1 MIIAVAD
8 NTRRPSTPFRASKWA
23 GRNRRQ
29 LDAWLTRARLKR
41 KAWLAG
47 VYATKPL
54 RDTLESRV
62 NGRGANLQA

>member
-8 NTRRPSTPFRASKWA
+8 STWRPSTPFRASKWA

-47 VYATKPL
+47 VCAAKPL
-54 RDTLESRV
+54 RGTVREQGERS
-62 NGRGANLQA
+62 GR